1 MSYRVPVQASKEDSH
16 TLTFFNYLERL
27 FEHLEHKI
35 TKVLPEEDA
44 KKLDVSNLVHY
55 GQGQQREESPVILPK
70 PKFDVAC

>member
-1 MSYRVPVQASKEDSH
+1 MPVQASKEDSH

-55 GQGQQREESPVILPK
+55 GQG
-70 PKFDVAC
+70 